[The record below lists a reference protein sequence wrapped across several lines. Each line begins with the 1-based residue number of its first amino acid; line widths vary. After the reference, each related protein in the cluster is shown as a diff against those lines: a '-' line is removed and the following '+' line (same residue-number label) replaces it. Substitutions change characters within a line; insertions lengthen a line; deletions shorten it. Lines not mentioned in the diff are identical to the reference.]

1 MTDDDVRLAIYRAF
15 ARTGR
20 APAEVVA
27 AHPDAVARLAA
38 QRHLVLDDAGA
49 VVLAHPFSAIPMGFS
64 AMGAHVLWWGG
75 CAWDAFA
82 LPHLV
87 ADEPRVVVAT
97 TCPGC
102 DVPLAWTVERDH
114 APAGDAV
121 AHFAVPARE
130 MWNDVVHTCRNQ
142 RLYCSARCVDAYLA
156 RTLQPRGYA
165 MDLATL
171 WRLAS
176 HWYDGRLDAGYR
188 RREPA
193 EAADYFRSVGLHG
206 AFWGL

>member
-1 MTDDDVRLAIYRAF
+1 
-15 ARTGR
+15 
-20 APAEVVA
+20 
-27 AHPDAVARLAA
+27 
-38 QRHLVLDDAGA
+38 
-49 VVLAHPFSAIPMGFS
+49 MGFS
-64 AMGAHVLWWGG
+64 VMGAHVLWWGG

-87 ADEPRVVVAT
+87 RDEPRVVVAT

-102 DVPLAWTVERDH
+102 DAALAWTVERDH
-114 APAGDAV
+114 PPAGGEV
-121 AHFAVPARE
+121 AHFAVPAHE

-142 RLYCSARCVDAYLA
+142 RLYCDERCVDAYLS
-156 RTLQPRGYA
+156 RTHVPRGYVL
-165 MDLATL
+165 DLATL

-176 HWYDGRLDAGYR
+176 HWYDGRLDPGYR

-193 EAADYFRSVGLHG
+193 EAADYFRSVGLRG